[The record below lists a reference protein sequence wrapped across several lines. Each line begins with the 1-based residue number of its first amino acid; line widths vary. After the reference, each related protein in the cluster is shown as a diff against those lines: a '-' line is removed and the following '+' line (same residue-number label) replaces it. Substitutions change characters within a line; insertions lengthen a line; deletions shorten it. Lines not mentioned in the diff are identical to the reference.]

1 MKRLIRAAALVLFS
15 LFALQANALSY
26 LWEVSS
32 LTNKVYLFGTVHAG
46 MPSWYPLQHEIEHAF
61 DVSPVLMVEADITNA
76 DAIEKSARAMTYTP
90 PANLKTHVPA
100 QDYVRFKRL
109 LERYQIPEDAVINM
123 KPFMASSL
131 LVFGEW
137 SRLGYSPA
145 MGVDGYFLV
154 KAAQKKKTI
163 VELEGVD
170 AQLALMDSL
179 DNEETLQLFRGT
191 LDALESGLSA
201 QQIKGLVD
209 AWQAGDPDALLK
221 VARQYNDKVP
231 GAAQFEEKFIWSRHP
246 AMVAKIVDVLEH
258 SHDRHFI
265 AVGALH
271 LAGPRGLVELL
282 KKKGYVVKQL

>member
-1 MKRLIRAAALVLFS
+1 MKRFAAAAVVLF
-15 LFALQANALSY
+15 FALPAHALSY

-76 DAIEKSARAMTYTP
+76 DAIEKSAHAMMYTP

-100 QDYVRFKRL
+100 EDYARFKRQL
-109 LERYQIPEDAVINM
+109 DRYQIPEDAVINM

-145 MGVDGYFLV
+145 MGVDGYFLA
-154 KAAQKKKTI
+154 KATEKKKKI

-179 DNEETLQLFRGT
+179 NNEETLQLFRGT
-191 LDALESGLSA
+191 LDALESGLTA
-201 QQIKGLVD
+201 DQVNGLVA
-209 AWQAGDPDALLK
+209 AWQAGDPEALLK

-231 GAAQFEEKFIWSRHP
+231 GAAAFEDKFIWSRHP

-258 SHDRHFI
+258 SHERHFI

-282 KKKGYVVKQL
+282 RKKGYVVKQL

>member
-1 MKRLIRAAALVLFS
+1 MKRFAHAAACVLFM
-15 LFALQANALSY
+15 FALPAHALSY

-32 LTNKVYLFGTVHAG
+32 LTNKIYLFGTIHAG
-46 MPSWYPLQHEIEHAF
+46 MPSWYPLEHEIEHAF

-100 QDYVRFKRL
+100 EDYARFRVL
-109 LERYQIPEDAVINM
+109 LQRYNIPEEAVINM

-154 KAAQKKKTI
+154 KAAEKKKKI
-163 VELEGVD
+163 VELEGV
-170 AQLALMDSL
+170 AEQIALMDSL
-179 DNEETLQLFRGT
+179 SNDETLALFRGT
-191 LDALESGLSA
+191 LDALESGLTA
-201 QQIKGLVD
+201 EQVNGLVK
-209 AWQAGDPDALLK
+209 AWQNGDPNALLA
-221 VARQYNDKVP
+221 VSRQYNDKVP
-231 GAAQFEEKFIWSRHP
+231 GAAAFEEKFIWARHP
-246 AMVAKIVDVLEH
+246 AMVAKLVDVLEH
-258 SHDRHFI
+258 SRERHFV

-282 KKKGYVVKQL
+282 RKKGYVVKQL